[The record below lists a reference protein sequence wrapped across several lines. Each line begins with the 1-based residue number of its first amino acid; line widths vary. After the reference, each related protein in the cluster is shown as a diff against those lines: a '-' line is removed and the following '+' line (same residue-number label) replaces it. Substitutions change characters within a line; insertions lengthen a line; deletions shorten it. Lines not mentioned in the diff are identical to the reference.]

1 MPLSDIL
8 DSLPDDEGAYLVGG
22 TVRDIL
28 IDRPPMDIDIAV
40 ARDARRF
47 AERLAKS
54 KGGRLVVMGSPG
66 KTVYRVA
73 AADRLFDIT
82 PLAGDS
88 LEKDL
93 GRRDFTINAMALALR
108 SRTLVDLHGGQR
120 DLRAG
125 TVRMVHPSAFHRD
138 PIRLLR
144 AYRCAANLNFKI
156 DSFTAEMITR
166 QARLI
171 SEAAAE
177 RIREEFFKMLQTPR
191 CHPYL
196 KEMAASGLVFHIFP
210 ELKPLGACRQNPAVH
225 RFDAWTHTLAALDEL
240 EAILATPPI
249 GAAARWV
256 QFERQTAAHLK
267 TALLLHDIGKP
278 ATRSVDP
285 GGAIHFYGHE
295 KTGASMAARI
305 SQRLRF
311 SARERAFIVFIIG
324 NHLRPLHLFNQWIR
338 GGLSSKAQTRFF
350 MQCADLTPPLLL
362 HALADMR
369 AKGGERSAGRAFA
382 RFVASQLEAFATI
395 FTPRK
400 AAPPLITGHDLITAL
415 QWSPS
420 PVFKAVLDFIAEEQ
434 LTGGIQTREAALAA
448 ARAFAA
454 RREAETGERPFPN
467 KNGKG
472 HWGPK

>member
-1 MPLSDIL
+1 MPLSDII
-8 DSLPDDEGAYLVGG
+8 DSLPDAEGAYLVGG

-47 AERLAKS
+47 AERLAES

-73 AADRLFDIT
+73 AGDRLFDIT

-93 GRRDFTINAMALALR
+93 GRRDFTINAMALSLC

-120 DLRAG
+120 DLRSG
-125 TVRMVHPSAFHRD
+125 TIRMVHPSVFHRD

-144 AYRCAANLNFKI
+144 AYRCAADLNFKI
-156 DSFTAEMITR
+156 DSPTAEMITR

-171 SEAAAE
+171 SAAAAE

-191 CHPYL
+191 CHPHL
-196 KEMAASGLVFHIFP
+196 KGMAASGLVFHIFP

-240 EAILATPPI
+240 EAILASPPTD
-249 GAAARWV
+249 AVARWV
-256 QFERQTAAHLK
+256 QSELHATACLK

-278 ATRSVDP
+278 TTRSVDP
-285 GGAIHFYGHE
+285 GGVIHFFGHE

-311 SARERAFIVFIIG
+311 SARERAFIDFIIG
-324 NHLRPLHLFNQWIR
+324 HHLRPLHLFTQWIR

-350 MQCADLTPPLLL
+350 MHCADLTPPLLL

-382 RFVASQLEAFATI
+382 RFVSSQLEAFETI

-415 QWSPS
+415 HWSPS
-420 PVFKAVLDFIAEEQ
+420 PIFKAVLDFIAEEQ
-434 LTGGIQTREAALAA
+434 LTGGVQTREAALAA

-454 RREAETGERPFPN
+454 RRQAETGERPFPN